1 MISALVYKKSV
12 MNERLCTVGLILI
25 FPSRQLTAVVL
36 AALLLL
42 RGRHKAI
49 SKIKRRPYRHRAE
62 PWDSAGGWR
71 DFPRNFALCLL
82 FFARLT
88 KTVTTSLSWEDGT
101 RINMDVQDKKA
112 GRYKGLDNQK
122 RNWAEG
128 VAHPPTRL
136 VAQS

>member
-1 MISALVYKKSV
+1 
-12 MNERLCTVGLILI
+12 
-25 FPSRQLTAVVL
+25 VVL

-62 PWDSAGGWR
+62 PWDSAGGQVVK
-71 DFPRNFALCLL
+71 NFRLYLL
-82 FFARLT
+82 YFARLT
-88 KTVTTSLSWEDGT
+88 KTVTTSLSWEDGA
-101 RINMDVQDKKA
+101 RINMDVQDKKV